1 MTCRTAQCNIFSA
14 TTSLF
19 PTQFFY
25 KPVGHGIG
33 NEAGA
38 LDQGNGVGDR
48 ARGPVPARKS
58 GRRGHD
64 RRTVRE
70 ARDPGQGHEIG
81 PRGRTDRADVT
92 EETTGKLKQVS
103 DHRWLEVIYYTRG

>member
-1 MTCRTAQCNIFSA
+1 MQYFFGNEIFVPNSV
-14 TTSLF
+14 
-19 PTQFFY
+19 FY

-64 RRTVRE
+64 RRTVSE
-70 ARDPGQGHEIG
+70 ARDPGQDHEIG
-81 PRGRTDRADVT
+81 PRGRTGQADVT

>member
-1 MTCRTAQCNIFSA
+1 MVAVVDPDPETETVAW
-14 TTSLF
+14 TVL
-19 PTQFFY
+19 
-25 KPVGHGIG
+25 VVDHGGDLGHVIG

-38 LDQGNGVGDR
+38 LGRGNGVGGRALGPVR
-48 ARGPVPARKS
+48 ARKN

-81 PRGRTDRADVT
+81 PRGRTGQADVT
-92 EETTGKLKQVS
+92 EETTGMASKMSPTRKVVS
-103 DHRWLEVIYYTRG
+103 TATTG

>member
-1 MTCRTAQCNIFSA
+1 M
-14 TTSLF
+14 
-19 PTQFFY
+19 
-25 KPVGHGIG
+25 IG

-38 LDQGNGVGDR
+38 LGRGNGVGGRALGPVR
-48 ARGPVPARKS
+48 ARKN

-81 PRGRTDRADVT
+81 RGARVQGHEIVIGGGGGLAASAGSLVGIVIGPKEILIDR
-92 EETTGKLKQVS
+92 EEAEKMNG
-103 DHRWLEVIYYTRG
+103 

>member
-14 TTSLF
+14 TRSLF

-25 KPVGHGIG
+25 KPVGHVIG

-38 LDQGNGVGDR
+38 LGQGNGVGDR
-48 ARGPVPARKS
+48 ALGPVRARKS

-64 RRTVRE
+64 RRTVSE
-70 ARDPGQGHEIG
+70 ARDPGQDHEIG
-81 PRGRTDRADVT
+81 PRGRTGQADVT
-92 EETTGKLKQVS
+92 EETTGKLNEILTSK
-103 DHRWLEVIYYTRG
+103 